1 MAQSSWRVCCTKATR
16 SNCSIR
22 VFSQIRNGLRAGH
35 PHFRKWSQAALG
47 LFCILRFFARKE
59 SRVRNGETIESHVPA
74 RLDALPWSSW
84 HWLIVVSLGATW
96 ILDGLEVTLAGAL
109 SGVLT
114 RHETLGLSDA
124 QVGATATCYLAGAV
138 IGALLFGYGTDRF
151 GRKKLFFITVA
162 VYLIGTALS
171 AFSWNFWSYA
181 LFRAITGAGIGGEYA
196 AINSAIDELIP
207 ARVRGRVDLTING
220 SYWVGAAIGA
230 AATLVLLN
238 PRHIPMW
245 LGWRCAFG
253 IGAALG
259 LIVIFFRRWIP
270 ESPRW
275 LMIHGRNHQ
284 AEEIVADVER
294 NIFGSSTGTTGL
306 ACDATPTRIRTRTHT
321 PWREIWN
328 AVVHEHRRR
337 SLLGLV
343 LMSTQAFFYNAIFFT
358 YALVLMRFYGV
369 PGQDVG
375 GYLLP
380 FALGNV
386 LGPLLLGHLF
396 DTIGRKQMITM
407 TYAVAGVLLALTGWL
422 FHTGCLNAQTQ
433 TLSWTIIF
441 FVASAAAS
449 SAYLTVS
456 EIFPLEIRGMAIA
469 IFFAIG
475 TLVGGVGAP
484 LLFGWIIGTGSST
497 ALFMGYLLAAALMIF
512 AAAMEKW
519 IGVAAERRP
528 LEHIAAPLSSR
539 GL

>member
-1 MAQSSWRVCCTKATR
+1 M
-16 SNCSIR
+16 
-22 VFSQIRNGLRAGH
+22 RNG
-35 PHFRKWSQAALG
+35 Q
-47 LFCILRFFARKE
+47 
-59 SRVRNGETIESHVPA
+59 TIESYVPA

-109 SGVLT
+109 GGVLT

-124 QVGATATCYLAGAV
+124 QVGASATSYLAGAV
-138 IGALLFGYGTDRF
+138 LGALLFGYGTDRF

-171 AFSWNFWSYA
+171 GFSWNFWSYA
-181 LFRAITGAGIGGEYA
+181 FFRAITGAGIGGEYA

-207 ARVRGRVDLTING
+207 ARVRGRVDLIING
-220 SYWVGAAIGA
+220 SYWVGAAMGA
-230 AATLVLLN
+230 AATLVLLD
-238 PRHIPMW
+238 PRFIPIW

-253 IGAALG
+253 IGATLG

-275 LMIHGRNHQ
+275 LMIHGRNRQ

-294 NIFGSSTGTTGL
+294 KIAAKRSNGVLEYWSIASSS
-306 ACDATPTRIRTRTHT
+306 AAITPSLHYSITPVRIRTRTHT

-328 AVVHEHRRR
+328 AIVHEHRRR
-337 SLLGLV
+337 SFLGFV
-343 LMSTQAFFYNAIFFT
+343 LMSTQAFFYN
-358 YALVLMRFYGV
+358 V
-369 PGQDVG
+369 PENDVG

-396 DTIGRKQMITM
+396 DTIGRKQMITL
-407 TYAVAGVLLALTGWL
+407 TYGLAGILLALAGWL
-422 FHTGCLNAQTQ
+422 FHAGLLTAQTQ
-433 TLSWTIIF
+433 TLAWTIIF

-469 IFFAIG
+469 IFFAVG

-497 ALFMGYLLAAALMIF
+497 ALFMGYLVAAALMIF
-512 AAAMEKW
+512 AAAMEAW
-519 IGVAAERRP
+519 IGVAAERRS
-528 LEHIAAPLSSR
+528 LEHIAVPLSSK